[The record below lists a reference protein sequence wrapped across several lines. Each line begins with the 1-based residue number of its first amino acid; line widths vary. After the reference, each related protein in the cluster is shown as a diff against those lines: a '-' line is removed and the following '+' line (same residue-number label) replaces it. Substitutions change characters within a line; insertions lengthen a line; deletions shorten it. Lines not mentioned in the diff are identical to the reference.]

1 MKIYDLTQLIETDM
15 TVFKGTPPP
24 AIEAVANCEQDGYK
38 ESRLVLFSHM
48 GTHIDSQQHVFKN
61 GKSLEKYSP
70 DNFLGTAFV
79 IDCRKRDTISMSALT
94 PFLDKII
101 KADFLLFCT
110 GWDRFWKSSKYYN
123 FPLFSHDAV
132 EFLQNGRYKGI
143 GVDMISVDAID
154 STSLPVHKSLLKK
167 DDFIIIEN
175 LCNME
180 KIVGSFG
187 ELTALPLKF
196 ASSDGA
202 MARVIFKGE

>member
-1 MKIYDLTQLIETDM
+1 
-15 TVFKGTPPP
+15 
-24 AIEAVANCEQDGYK
+24 
-38 ESRLVLFSHM
+38 
-48 GTHIDSQQHVFKN
+48 
-61 GKSLEKYSP
+61 
-70 DNFLGTAFV
+70 
-79 IDCRKRDTISMSALT
+79 
-94 PFLDKII
+94 
-101 KADFLLFCT
+101 
-110 GWDRFWKSSKYYN
+110 
-123 FPLFSHDAV
+123 V